1 MDLGQGMIP
10 NYQQFMRP
18 FLEIA
23 HAANGSEIKLRDA
36 INQLAD
42 KFNLTDEERNEALP
56 SGRQSVLDNR
66 IGWARTYLTK
76 AGLLKATKRAHFVIT
91 ERGIQALQDTNAVI
105 NNDYLKQFDEFIAFK
120 EQKNEASDTLTA
132 NKQETTDT
140 STTSEIT
147 PDEALLDAYNTI
159 NDALALDLI
168 SRTREVSPAF
178 FEDLLIEL
186 LLAMGYGGTG
196 EGAAHALGKSGD
208 NGIDG
213 VIDQDPLGV
222 DQIYIQAKRYAEGN
236 NVGSGD
242 VRDFFGALN
251 LKKAQKGIFIT
262 TSDFTAS
269 ASQTAKDLGMRIVLI
284 NGKELAKLMLRYN
297 IGSRDMQVLHLKKI
311 DEEFFENN

>member
-1 MDLGQGMIP
+1 MIP

-18 FLEIA
+18 FLEVVQ
-23 HAANGSEIKLRDA
+23 ANNGNEVKLRDV

-42 KFNLTDEERNEALP
+42 TFDLTDEERNETLP

-66 IGWARTYLTK
+66 IGWARTYLAK

-91 ERGIQALQDTNAVI
+91 ERGIKALQDKNATI
-105 NNDYLKQFDEFIAFK
+105 NSDYLKQFDEFVAFK
-120 EQKNEASDTLTA
+120 EQKNDSSAPLTLNTEESSKPLAS
-132 NKQETTDT
+132 N
-140 STTSEIT
+140 EIT
-147 PDEALLDAYNTI
+147 PDEALLDAYKAI
-159 NDALALDLI
+159 NDALALELI
-168 SRTREVSPAF
+168 SRTREVTPAF

-236 NVGSGD
+236 NVSAGD
-242 VRDFFGALN
+242 IRDFFGALN

-262 TSDFTAS
+262 TSDFTPS
-269 ASQTAKDLGMRIVLI
+269 AIQTAKDLGIRIVLI

-297 IGSRDMQVLHLKKI
+297 IGSRDEQVLHLKKI
-311 DEEFFENN
+311 DEEFFEV